1 MIATTA
7 LTSDGNLPGC
17 YVFMFNGQVDNNGNV
32 GAFSIG
38 CHNKSHGYSFDT
50 RIHGCSVRPIRK
62 Q

>member
-7 LTSDGNLPGC
+7 LTSDGNLPSC
-17 YVFMFNGQVDNNGNV
+17 YVYTFNGQVKDGYA
-32 GAFSIG
+32 GDFAIG

-62 Q
+62 PN